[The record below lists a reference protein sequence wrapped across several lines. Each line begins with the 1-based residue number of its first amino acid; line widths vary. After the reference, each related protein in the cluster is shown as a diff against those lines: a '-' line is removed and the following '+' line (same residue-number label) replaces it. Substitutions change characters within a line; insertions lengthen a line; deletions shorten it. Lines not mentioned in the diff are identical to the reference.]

1 MKTVDTP
8 LLGVSVSNTSNSNLL
23 TSASRC
29 SLLLLTRPPWDP
41 CSLLMPPSPRLSPI
55 TTPVSEEAEW
65 ALRTSSSSSKSNL
78 VSAVSL
84 LLSVVLGE

>member
-29 SLLLLTRPPWDP
+29 SLLLLTRPPWAP
-41 CSLLMPPSPRLSPI
+41 CSLLMP
-55 TTPVSEEAEW
+55 AC
-65 ALRTSSSSSKSNL
+65 
-78 VSAVSL
+78 
-84 LLSVVLGE
+84 